1 MSLGS
6 CIRLAVDTAV
16 KSRPFLVNV
25 RQNIYFNSVGQADF
39 IHNWIS
45 SLFLGLFTDHPFI
58 TSSHGVQRAAGR
70 HILKIC
76 SKNSTRRMA
85 NPEGQM
91 SAIQGRHALPPQ
103 SFSLSQD
110 PTEAMPGHS
119 TKDFNSKWLLGPYIQ
134 WQSGNC
140 TSLVK
145 EGPAH
150 THSYTEPMFSFLL
163 MYLVQV
169 MEETVPVFLQL
180 L

>member
-1 MSLGS
+1 
-6 CIRLAVDTAV
+6 
-16 KSRPFLVNV
+16 
-25 RQNIYFNSVGQADF
+25 
-39 IHNWIS
+39 
-45 SLFLGLFTDHPFI
+45 
-58 TSSHGVQRAAGR
+58 
-70 HILKIC
+70 
-76 SKNSTRRMA
+76 MA

-150 THSYTEPMFSFLL
+150 THSYTEPMFSFFAH
-163 MYLVQV
+163 
-169 MEETVPVFLQL
+169 VFGAGDGGNCACFLAVVVISQL
-180 L
+180 LPSRQELPGHINGPLCITMQSHGNDGAQKDLPALPHQT